1 MNVKIVLA
9 SSSPRRKSLLG
20 LLGID
25 FICHPSD
32 VSEVKLDTPYE
43 TATENAT
50 RKALTVASL
59 HPDALV
65 IGADTIVDVDGKQ
78 VGKPL
83 DQSDAGRIL
92 RMLSDKEHRV
102 TTSVA
107 IVKSGKP
114 PKTAI
119 CETRVI
125 FAKLTD
131 GIIGDYMSRVDVA
144 DKAGAYGIQDHG
156 WMLADH
162 VKGDFSNVMG
172 LPLTATMR
180 LLRLAHEDGLI

>member
-1 MNVKIVLA
+1 VNVKLILA
-9 SSSPRRKSLLG
+9 SGSPRRKKLLSLLG
-20 LLGID
+20 VD
-25 FICHPSD
+25 FECQSSD

-50 RKALTVASL
+50 RKALVVSEKFPDSL
-59 HPDALV
+59 IMA
-65 IGADTIVDVDGKQ
+65 ADTIVDVDNVQ
-78 VGKPL
+78 VGKPA
-83 DQSDAGRIL
+83 DESDAGRIL
-92 RMLSDKEHRV
+92 RMLSGKEHRV
-102 TTSVA
+102 TTCVA
-107 IVKSGKP
+107 IVKDGKP
-114 PKTAI
+114 PKTAV
-119 CETRVI
+119 CETQVK

-131 GIIGDYMSRVDVA
+131 DIIKQYVSSVDVS

-156 WMLADH
+156 WMLVEC